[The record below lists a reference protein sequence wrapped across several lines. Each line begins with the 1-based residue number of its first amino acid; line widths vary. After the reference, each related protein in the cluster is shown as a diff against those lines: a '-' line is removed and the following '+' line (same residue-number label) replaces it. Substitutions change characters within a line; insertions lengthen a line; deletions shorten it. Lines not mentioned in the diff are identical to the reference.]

1 MSWTYSPEYYKEYT
15 RTTWN
20 ESAPHYDPIE
30 RQLDQYNAA
39 LLRHAAPRPGERV
52 LDVATGAGQ
61 PALSL
66 APLVGGRGRVVGID
80 LSEAMVE
87 RARERAR
94 RERVENVSFEVMDA
108 ERLSL
113 ADESVDLVTSRFGLQ
128 IVTDP
133 DAMLA
138 EARRVLRPGGRVAL
152 TVWAS
157 GERCPIMHT
166 IIGPML
172 EEAEPDE
179 TGYLPTPY
187 EMGGAGELV
196 ALLHKQGFRGASE
209 ERVTRDWRFESLD
222 VALDAMLKGSPLG
235 HSLGE
240 EDADVQKRVLA
251 KTRVN
256 LRRFIQEDGCVQ
268 GPAEAVVVNAVK

>member
-1 MSWTYSPEYYKEYT
+1 MSWTYTPEYYKEYT

-30 RQLDQYNAA
+30 RQLDMYNAA

-66 APLVGGRGRVVGID
+66 APLVGPRGWVVGID
-80 LSEAMVE
+80 LSEAMVD
-87 RARERAR
+87 RACIRAKHAGIA
-94 RERVENVSFEVMDA
+94 NVAFKVMDA
-108 ERLSL
+108 ERLL
-113 ADESVDLVTSRFGLQ
+113 LPDESVDLVTSRFGLQ

-138 EARRVLRPGGRVAL
+138 EARRVLRPGGRIAL
-152 TVWAS
+152 TVWA
-157 GERCPIMHT
+157 GGDRCPIMHA

-187 EMGGAGELV
+187 EMGGPGELV
-196 ALLHKQGFRGASE
+196 ALLHKHGFRGASE
-209 ERVTRDWRFESLD
+209 ERLTRDWRFPSLD
-222 VALDAMLKGSPLG
+222 AALDAMLRGSPLG

-240 EDADVQKRVLA
+240 EDAEVQERVLA
-251 KTRVN
+251 KTRTN
-256 LRRFIQEDGCVQ
+256 FRRFVHGDGSVR

>member
-1 MSWTYSPEYYKEYT
+1 MSWTYTPEFYKEYT

-30 RQLDQYNAA
+30 AQLDQYNAA

-52 LDVATGAGQ
+52 LDIATGAGQ

-66 APLVGGRGRVVGID
+66 APLVGARGHVLGID

-87 RARERAR
+87 RARRRAKAAGAH
-94 RERVENVSFEVMDA
+94 NVAFEVMDA
-108 ERLSL
+108 ERLSFP
-113 ADESVDLVTSRFGLQ
+113 DESVDLVTSRFGLQ

-138 EARRVLRPGGRVAL
+138 EALRVLRPGGRIAL

-157 GERCPIMHT
+157 GERCPIMHS

-187 EMGGAGELV
+187 EMGGAGELI
-196 ALLHKQGFRGASE
+196 ALLQKHGFRGASE
-209 ERVTRDWRFESLD
+209 ERVTRDWQFPSLETALES
-222 VALDAMLKGSPLG
+222 MLKGSPLG
-235 HSLGE
+235 HSLSE
-240 EDADVQKRVLA
+240 EDASVQERVLA
-251 KTRVN
+251 KTRAN
-256 LRRFIQEDGCVQ
+256 LQGFVRADGSVR
-268 GPAEAVVVNAVK
+268 GPAEAVIVNAVK

>member
-1 MSWTYSPEYYKEYT
+1 MSWTYTPESYKEYT

-30 RQLDQYNAA
+30 AQLDRYNAA

-52 LDVATGAGQ
+52 LDLATGAGQ
-61 PALSL
+61 PALSI
-66 APLVGGRGRVVGID
+66 APLVGARGRVLGID

-87 RARERAR
+87 RARRRAKSEGLR
-94 RERVENVSFEVMDA
+94 NITFEVMDA

-113 ADESVDLVTSRFGLQ
+113 PDESIDLVTSRFGLQ

-138 EARRVLRPGGRVAL
+138 DALRVLRPGGRIAL
-152 TVWAS
+152 AVWAS

-196 ALLHKQGFRGASE
+196 ALLHKHGFRGATE
-209 ERVTRDWRFESLD
+209 ERVTRDWQFVSLD
-222 VALDAMLKGSPLG
+222 AALGSMLKGSPLG
-235 HSLGE
+235 HSLSE
-240 EDADVQKRVLA
+240 EDAVVQERVLA
-251 KTRVN
+251 KTRAN
-256 LRRFIQEDGCVQ
+256 LGRFVRPDGTVR
-268 GPAEAVVVNAVK
+268 GPAEAVIVNAVK